1 MNHLSAKAMYSH
13 QMFEF
18 NITPA
23 AIVGPMIT
31 LENRNK
37 ICLSYTT
44 PKTNYIEHS
53 MCTENSAHFP
63 RSFGPTSSTLVQR

>member
-23 AIVGPMIT
+23 AIVGPMIM
-31 LENRNK
+31 LGNRNK
-37 ICLSYTT
+37 ICLFHTT
-44 PKTNYIEHS
+44 PKTNCIGIQ
-53 MCTENSAHFP
+53 CILLWANFLDTGA
-63 RSFGPTSSTLVQR
+63 TLKQY